1 MSPRRFGKL
10 ASGFGGGDSR
20 GLADESVTDA
30 LLVQECRKGTP
41 GAVLELYRRHWE
53 AVCSFAATFSA
64 VRQDA
69 EDIAAT
75 AFLKTLTAIRR
86 GNGPLGPVRPYLF
99 RAVRTTAA
107 DHYSARDTP
116 SDRIAETLDRLQN
129 HPVTQSPEH
138 DLVAEAFRMLPD
150 RWQRVLWY
158 IEIERL
164 QPRETAP
171 LLALTPNAVS
181 ALLRR
186 ARRGLREAYLA
197 CFIREHPHQGCSQVL
212 GILAAAGFSA
222 GEGFPESLRGHVR
235 TCSDCSKAIRTL
247 EGVRSS
253 LRGILYPGLLAG
265 FLSPVT
271 AVRILELASSS
282 PLPPGSGG
290 GTVEQKFAAGSAVKQ
305 LVGACAALAALAMPV
320 TPMGQTLPQPPAVSR
335 CAPHYVA
342 RACWPLPASAPLLLA
357 PL

>member
-1 MSPRRFGKL
+1 MSSHRFGQIP
-10 ASGFGGGDSR
+10 SGFDADDLQ
-20 GLADESVTDA
+20 GLVDESAIEA
-30 LLVQECRKGTP
+30 LLVEACRNGTP

-75 AFLKTLTAIRR
+75 AFLKTLTAIHR
-86 GNGPLGPVRPYLF
+86 GSGPVGPVRPYLF
-99 RAVRTTAA
+99 RAVRTSAA

-116 SDRIAETLDRLQN
+116 SDRIAETVDRLQSY
-129 HPVTQSPEH
+129 PVTQSADH

-158 IEIERL
+158 IEIEGLR
-164 QPRETAP
+164 PRETAP
-171 LLALTPNAVS
+171 LLAVTPNAVS

-235 TCSDCSKAIRTL
+235 TCRDCSKVIRTL
-247 EGVRSS
+247 DQVRSS
-253 LRGILYPGLLAG
+253 VRGILYPGLLATL
-265 FLSPVT
+265 FSPVT

-282 PLPPGSGG
+282 PLPLGSGG
-290 GTVEQKFAAGSAVKQ
+290 GTVEQKFAAGIAVKK
-305 LVGACAALAALAMPV
+305 LLAACAALAALAMPV
-320 TPMGQTLPQPPAVSR
+320 TPAGRTPTPSAVVSR
-335 CAPHYVA
+335 CAPHYMA
-342 RACWPLPASAPLLLA
+342 GECWPLLTSANLPK
-357 PL
+357 P

>member
-1 MSPRRFGKL
+1 MSPQRFGQIP
-10 ASGFGGGDSR
+10 SGFDADDLQ
-20 GLADESVTDA
+20 GLADESAVEA
-30 LLVQECRKGTP
+30 LLVEACRKGTP
-41 GAVLELYRRHWE
+41 GAVLELYRRHWD

-64 VRQDA
+64 VTQDA

-75 AFLKTLTAIRR
+75 AFLKTLTAIHR

-99 RAVRTTAA
+99 RAVRTSAA
-107 DHYSARDTP
+107 DHYSTRDSP
-116 SDRIAETLDRLQN
+116 SDRIAETLDRLQS

-138 DLVAEAFRMLPD
+138 DLVAEAFRTLPD

-158 IEIERL
+158 IEIEGLR
-164 QPRETAP
+164 PRETAP
-171 LLALTPNAVS
+171 LLAVTPNAVS

-222 GEGFPESLRGHVR
+222 GEGFPESLKGHVR
-235 TCSDCSKAIRTL
+235 TCRDCSKVFRTL
-247 EGVRSS
+247 NGVRSS
-253 LRGILYPGLLAG
+253 IRGILYPGLLAG

-282 PLPPGSGG
+282 PLPLGSGP
-290 GTVEQKFAAGSAVKQ
+290 GTVEQKFAAGIAVKK
-305 LVGACAALAALAMPV
+305 LVGACAALAALAIQV
-320 TPMGQTLPQPPAVSR
+320 TPVGQTPTQPTAVSW
-335 CAPHYVA
+335 CAPHYMA
-342 RACWPLPASAPLLLA
+342 GECWPLPAPAPL
-357 PL
+357 PRP